1 MISKM
6 TDILTW
12 AAVGIAVLAA
22 VLLGGVRL
30 VGFTPYAVSTGS
42 MEPACHVGSVVYVRR
57 VDAKELDTGDVITFR
72 LGGDALATHRIVE
85 VIRSGGELSFR
96 TKGDANDAADA
107 ALVEADRVVGRV
119 CFTIPYL
126 GYCAAYL
133 GSLRNVGAWLRTA
146 GGSAANLFDTAGTDI
161 GIVETD
167 TGIDGDGD
175 DRTNSY
181 EIVPGDEQD
190 HIAKDP
196 VVTIPAGSADCW
208 VFVEIEETEGFADL
222 MYYEI
227 AEGWTK
233 LDCEDKVYY
242 RTSGRSR
249 ALRKYSVLKDDRVK
263 IRTTVTKSRINSL
276 EKGTC
281 PGLRITAFSVQYAAF
296 RSAREAWA
304 EASKGACEERV

>member
-1 MISKM
+1 MARMI
-6 TDILTW
+6 DILTW
-12 AAVGIAVLAA
+12 AAVGIAVFAA

-42 MEPACHVGSVVYVRR
+42 MEPACHVGSVVYVRH
-57 VDAKELDTGDVITFR
+57 VDAKELEKGDVITFR

-85 VIRSGGELSFR
+85 IIRDDEGLCFR

-107 ALVEADRVVGRV
+107 SLVEADRVVGRV
-119 CFTIPYL
+119 CFDIPYL

-133 GSLRNVGAWLRTA
+133 GSLRGVGAWLRA
-146 GGSAANLFDTAGTDI
+146 GGGSAANLFDTAGTDI
-161 GIVETD
+161 DIAETD
-167 TGIDGDGD
+167 TGIDGDDD

-181 EIVPGDEQD
+181 EIVPGGEQD
-190 HIAKDP
+190 HITKDP
-196 VVTIPAGSADCW
+196 AVTLPAGSADCW
-208 VFVEIEETEGFADL
+208 VFVKIEETDGFPDF

-263 IRTTVTKSRINSL
+263 LRKAVTKSRINSL

-296 RSAREAWA
+296 GTAREAWT